1 MTCDLIGA
9 LCDFCF
15 PVAAWW
21 DGRSVLLLCPVVQLS
36 IRRILCESCRN
47 WSLVRGS
54 RWEHSG
60 PCDEIEG
67 IVSHWLR
74 HAVESSSPSNDC
86 FAHRSAY
93 SCRVCLQNGDVVCHK
108 VHRHEP
114 SVPEPG
120 LHVLP
125 CRLTH
130 ALFYT
135 HSLVTCVHSNAR
147 SWIFFCGV
155 WLNSRDDIVAVS
167 KGAIPVHSS
176 GRYRRNTL
184 VHIISQPPYNLPG
197 LLPVHRLDRVTTGVC
212 LLARTK
218 AAARGLAAEIAA
230 SRGSSSSMPPQKPT
244 PNLGDK
250 NPADDHTLP
259 EVKRM
264 RLSQPLTATVSPKPA
279 NGTPMSGVELA
290 QADAATPVR
299 KEYLAKVCGIFPET
313 LVRCDLPLS
322 LHPTTRDAFVDH
334 GPKGKPA
341 ITLFR
346 RLAVVSS
353 EAREP
358 CLHEGGGGTR
368 DAEFSK
374 KTVGDTAEEHCSSKC
389 QADVA
394 SIVLAIPLTGRT
406 HQIRIHLQALG
417 HPIVDDPLYS
427 ATSSVGSDAKQSA
440 KTYKFADPMSTRQ
453 RQIRAANPV
462 PAKISSDTTACDA
475 AFRDNECCAHCPNL
489 EPVDAY
495 VA

>member
-1 MTCDLIGA
+1 MSTISNTELVGK
-9 LCDFCF
+9 
-15 PVAAWW
+15 
-21 DGRSVLLLCPVVQLS
+21 S
-36 IRRILCESCRN
+36 
-47 WSLVRGS
+47 SLVQCSSESNFSTQNQAAGQQFLFRGGRRYVIPYHVELKMRCKG
-54 RWEHSG
+54 RWFDRTPLQIFQEDFPYQSA
-60 PCDEIEG
+60 EYFAK
-67 IVSHWLR
+67 
-74 HAVESSSPSNDC
+74 AVETGRLYAVRGGNILDP
-86 FAHRSAY
+86 ATK
-93 SCRVCLQNGDVVCHK
+93 LKNGDVVCHK

-125 CRLTH
+125 C
-130 ALFYT
+130 
-135 HSLVTCVHSNAR
+135 
-147 SWIFFCGV
+147 
-155 WLNSRDDIVAVS
+155 SRDDIVAVS